1 MPTVTIRT
9 RQCFAVIY
17 AAGAMLALSAC
28 TMSDDKLSTFL
39 VAPDKYVLYTCKE
52 IAAQAKVNLAR
63 QKELEG
69 LMARANTDAGGRIVS
84 SVAYQ
89 PDYLTARGE
98 MNDLKDAAIAKH
110 CDFVP
115 GNEAPATRASDS
127 VIH

>member
-1 MPTVTIRT
+1 
-9 RQCFAVIY
+9 
-17 AAGAMLALSAC
+17 MLSLSGCA
-28 TMSDDKLSTFL
+28 MSDDKLSTFL

-52 IAAQAKVNLAR
+52 IAAQAKVNVAR

-69 LMARANTDAGGRIVS
+69 LMAKANTDAGGRLVS

-98 MNDLKDAAIAKH
+98 MNDLRDAAIVKH

-115 GNEAPATRASDS
+115 GNEAPGAHASDS
-127 VIH
+127 IIH